1 MRPAPVPQWIGLADG
16 HEERLMAT
24 ARRSTDND
32 REAWWRFEADASRA
46 SWREAETPILD
57 SLIEQV
63 PEWSE
68 RPPWQ
73 PGYELHIR
81 GQGGLVSKE
90 RRRYAIVGHGGYA
103 NIVGRHRTLTTDYQS
118 TICSKDRKI
127 MFDRPDQTD
136 DLDAPWGRDK
146 LVVEGD
152 ASQTYHGRTLM
163 MSGTVQRTWH
173 GGVMRLASMEGVI
186 CGGVLTRVIA
196 SPSATLSA
204 LMSGDVYGG
213 AARVSAVRTYLAVLH
228 YRAAKSA
235 AWAMGVYVRNATF
248 VIEPIISSPSA
259 ETPKGRIARKL
270 ARLAK
275 AADVARMVC
284 PVVDIMAGV
293 ITFPLAIYGIF
304 KLLKSIVRKPVPI
317 PPSGPPRIRT
327 RNVGIHTEL
336 FGSKTCL

>member
-1 MRPAPVPQWIGLADG
+1 
-16 HEERLMAT
+16 MAT
-24 ARRSTDND
+24 AHGSAGNG
-32 REAWWRFEADASRA
+32 REAWWRFEADASHA

-57 SLIEQV
+57 SLLEQV

-90 RRRYAIVGHGGYA
+90 RRRYTIVGHGGYA
-103 NIVGRHRTLTTDYQS
+103 NNVGGHRTLTTDYQS

-127 MFDRPDQTD
+127 MVARPDETRG
-136 DLDAPWGRDK
+136 LDAPWGRDE

-152 ASQTYHGRTLM
+152 ASHTYHGRTLM
-163 MSGTVQRTWH
+163 MTGTVQRTWH

-186 CGGVLTRVIA
+186 CGGAFVRVIA

-228 YRAAKSA
+228 YRAAQSA
-235 AWAMGVYVRNATF
+235 AWAMGVYVRNASF
-248 VIEPIISSPSA
+248 VIEPIISSPSGQA
-259 ETPKGRIARKL
+259 PKGKIAQKL

-275 AADVARMVC
+275 AAEVARMVC
-284 PVVDIMAGV
+284 PVVDIVAGV
-293 ITFPLAIYGIF
+293 ATLPFAVLGIVA
-304 KLLKSIVRKPVPI
+304 LIRSLVRKPVPI
-317 PPSGPPRIRT
+317 PPAGPPRTRA
-327 RNVGIHTEL
+327 RNVGLNVQQFSSIV
-336 FGSKTCL
+336 CL